1 MTISKNIKVIDPQL
15 FVSSSN
21 SIRDALG
28 LSIESDGMDNQIKQY
43 DSLIS
48 SSYFDG
54 MRPMRT
60 YAYRIIGEE
69 NQFTNDKEWLSYIN
83 GGQFSDKTYAGI
95 FSDLTFVD
103 HFHTQS
109 NPYSLLETKKNNSF
123 STLSPNHISIEP
135 VLNKYYD
142 NYDSYSKTLP
152 SVTNIPNAYSLLES
166 LENPSLEEEVDL
178 EELYRFEIP
187 NERFD
192 LQQKSNLQKNILF
205 AASSSYEAVADK
217 EDFLF
222 RAPYYNKIEFNF
234 EPTGLFLL
242 TSQFNNFNHRLI
254 KSLKDVF
261 LGEDGSIPPTQAPF
275 VLQSTFINEKGENET
290 SQESVDLKVV
300 DAFGIL
306 EYSLLDYNTENSNF
320 EYFLENSANG
330 RSQYDTNS
338 ILRYDKTY
346 PTIKQITYLQA
357 LVNMKFVE
365 MLDSAPL
372 AESEKHKETI
382 AYRIEKIGGSP
393 SGDSFTQDTVQN
405 IWLINSDDVERF
417 VYADSQTLYGQT
429 YTYNIY
435 KYVFIIGT
443 EYSYSDLRVS
453 RIIGDLGFGRYCLE
467 MFEPETG
474 DAASPIYN
482 TDDSINA
489 IDNDLA
495 TGAQLNSDEKYVS
508 DFQLNLGPSAKIVEV
523 PILSKQV
530 TILDAPP
537 PAPLATPFYIKNDSQ
552 QIGFN
557 VKLDVATNK
566 SFPTTIGAEEAIY
579 KEKFEMS
586 YDLLPNE
593 KFILHPV
600 SLPQSIELLRIEQKP
615 NSLADFEI
623 SNSKVQS
630 LMIPNFYQTYRD
642 TTIYDKIETNKKY
655 FYLLRVLNEVGSPAF
670 CSPVIQAELISDGGY
685 KFAIFESFDE
695 QELGNKEFSKSI
707 EQFKKLINIVPN
719 INNFVVNQDNADFGQ
734 KAEDQIGNVSFGASD
749 QELVWDK
756 TFKLRLT
763 SKKTGKK
770 IDINLTYSQ
779 DG

>member
-109 NPYSLLETKKNNSF
+109 NPYSLLEAKKNNSF
-123 STLSPNHISIEP
+123 STLSPDHISIEP

-242 TSQFNNFNHRLI
+242 SSQFNNFNHRLI

-275 VLQSTFINEKGENET
+275 VLQSTFINERGENET

-357 LVNMKFVE
+357 LINIKFVE

-372 AESEKHKETI
+372 AETEKYKETV

-453 RIIGDLGFGRYCLE
+453 RTIGDLGFGRYCLE

-749 QELVWDK
+749 QELVWNK

>member
-1 MTISKNIKVIDPQL
+1 MTISKNIKVLDPQL

-275 VLQSTFINEKGENET
+275 VLQSTFINERGENET